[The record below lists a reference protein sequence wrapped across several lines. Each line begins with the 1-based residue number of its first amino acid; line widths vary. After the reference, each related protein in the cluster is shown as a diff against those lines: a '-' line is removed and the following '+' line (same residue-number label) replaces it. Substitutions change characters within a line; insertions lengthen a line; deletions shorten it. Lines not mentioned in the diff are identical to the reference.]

1 VRILFLYSN
10 FNWPNFGEAYT
21 ENKILDIYLQVV
33 SEFKKASKKRGEHI
47 PAQILNSIVLEFI
60 LTYEMSGEDFYK
72 EHLIYEI
79 DRYLK
84 DGLREGHI
92 KNQFSLI

>member
-1 VRILFLYSN
+1 
-10 FNWPNFGEAYT
+10 
-21 ENKILDIYLQVV
+21 
-33 SEFKKASKKRGEHI
+33 
-47 PAQILNSIVLEFI
+47 LNSIVLEFI